1 MKVRLIVTNKAS
13 NEVTEASFVVEDKVT
28 VGRYLNSPVLLQG
41 EGLSRYH
48 FSLSSN
54 KGNLEIE
61 DLSSNGTWLNGKLL
75 KAHLSARVKSGDA
88 IEIPGH
94 RMQLVFAGSKTPE
107 PTYVTELPDETHE
120 DSRPAWIRPLIVAL
134 NFFDS
139 LEITLVL
146 LATLTIALIFFCLT
160 R

>member
-1 MKVRLIVTNKAS
+1 MDVQLIVTHKKS
-13 NEVTEASFVVEDKVT
+13 NEVTDASFAVEDKVT
-28 VGRYLNSPVLLQG
+28 VGRYLNSPILLQG

-48 FSLSSN
+48 FSLSIK
-54 KGNLEIE
+54 KGLLEIE

-75 KAHLSARVKSGDA
+75 KAHLSARVNVGDT

-94 RMQLVFAGSKTPE
+94 RMQVVVATPKSAQAAHVARQPEELSVESKPAW
-107 PTYVTELPDETHE
+107 
-120 DSRPAWIRPLIVAL
+120 SRPLVAAL

-139 LEITLVL
+139 LEIMLMVL
-146 LATLTIALIFFCLT
+146 AALTFALISFFLT